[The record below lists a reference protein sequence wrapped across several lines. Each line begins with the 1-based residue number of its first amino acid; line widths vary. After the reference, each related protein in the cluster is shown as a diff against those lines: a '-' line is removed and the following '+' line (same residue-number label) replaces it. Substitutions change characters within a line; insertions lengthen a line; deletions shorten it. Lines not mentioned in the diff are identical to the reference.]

1 MMDAVGSDGPVIRR
15 TATIVNRRGL
25 HARAAAKF
33 VRLVEGYEAQVQV
46 SRNGMTVGGDSIMG
60 LMMLAASPGT
70 EIDLR
75 AWGPDAASL
84 VDAITDLIDRRF
96 DED

>member
-1 MMDAVGSDGPVIRR
+1 MDAAGSDGQVICR

-25 HARAAAKF
+25 HARAAAKL
-33 VRLVEGYEAQVQV
+33 VRLVEGVQARIHV

-60 LMMLAASPGT
+60 LMMLAASLGT
-70 EIDLR
+70 QIDLE
-75 AWGPDAASL
+75 ASGPDAEAL
-84 VDAITDLIDRRF
+84 VDAVVDLIGRRF

>member
-84 VDAITDLIDRRF
+84 IDAITDLIDRRF